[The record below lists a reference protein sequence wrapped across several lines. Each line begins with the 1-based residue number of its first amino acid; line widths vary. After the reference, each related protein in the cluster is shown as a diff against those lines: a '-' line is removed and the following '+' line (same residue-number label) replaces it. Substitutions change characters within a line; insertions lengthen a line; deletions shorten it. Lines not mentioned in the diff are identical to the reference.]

1 MREGYAKGT
10 WPMKNW
16 VKPTYNRV
24 IVNYNGDLDKEPK
37 NEYNHEP
44 ITDPTK
50 IESELLWLPNTLC
63 VVDYFMFKTPLDALT
78 KIETDL

>member
-1 MREGYAKGT
+1 
-10 WPMKNW
+10 MKNR

-50 IESELLWLPNTLC
+50 IESELL
-63 VVDYFMFKTPLDALT
+63 
-78 KIETDL
+78 